1 MFCICLRLASASK
14 QWAVILNLFSTHLT
28 QILLLWPFHLH
39 LGFSAKRLWGTKQE
53 QNGISQQ
60 LHGREISTPPP
71 RKPMR
76 RALSLVSK
84 APPPSSSMLPLF
96 RVRAA
101 SYDWFLWSEVAHR
114 LWIPSPWGL
123 LWQEGNCLS
132 EEVKETLHPVDCNG
146 LGPIVTV
153 GTSHQC

>member
-71 RKPMR
+71 ESP
-76 RALSLVSK
+76 RAGHSLWFQRHHHHQVACSR
-84 APPPSSSMLPLF
+84 SSG
-96 RVRAA
+96 
-101 SYDWFLWSEVAHR
+101 
-114 LWIPSPWGL
+114 WGL
-123 LWQEGNCLS
+123 LPMTDFYDLRLLTGCEFPPPGACYGRKEIASVRKWRKLS
-132 EEVKETLHPVDCNG
+132 ILWIAMVWAP
-146 LGPIVTV
+146 
-153 GTSHQC
+153 